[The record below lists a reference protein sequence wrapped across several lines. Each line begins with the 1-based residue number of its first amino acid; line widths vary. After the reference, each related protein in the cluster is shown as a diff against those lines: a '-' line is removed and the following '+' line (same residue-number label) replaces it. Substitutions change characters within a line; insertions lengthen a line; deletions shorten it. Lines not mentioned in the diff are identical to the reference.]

1 MSVATAGND
10 HRLGANEAPPAII
23 SIFLGDELGAIVEA
37 IIEGKEYIGHGETK
51 IDLGVQSLPLF
62 AKDNT
67 DRNRTSPFAFTGN
80 KFEFRMPGSHNNL
93 ADCNMILNT
102 AVAKSLKNFADAV
115 EGASDPKAAAAEY
128 IKQTLTDHQRII
140 FNGNG
145 YADEWEVEAAKRGLA
160 NNRNTAEA
168 LPAYVADKS
177 VALFGEMGVLSE
189 SEIESRYE
197 CKLERYCKLINIE
210 ARVMRRMT
218 RRTFLP
224 AINGYA
230 SEVAASIERYKTVSP
245 GAKVGTQEKL
255 LANLLD
261 SIEQIDT
268 LVCALDDAG
277 KQALE
282 IENLQERADFYAHT
296 LIPIMDD
303 LRSVVDYTE
312 TITDR
317 TYWPVPSYNNML
329 FYV

>member
-1 MSVATAGND
+1 M
-10 HRLGANEAPPAII
+10 
-23 SIFLGDELGAIVEA
+23 
-37 IIEGKEYIGHGETK
+37 
-51 IDLGVQSLPLF
+51 
-62 AKDNT
+62 
-67 DRNRTSPFAFTGN
+67 
-80 KFEFRMPGSHNNL
+80 
-93 ADCNMILNT
+93 
-102 AVAKSLKNFADAV
+102 AKSLKNFADAV
-115 EGASDPKAAAAEY
+115 EGASDPKTAAAEY

-282 IENLQERADFYAHT
+282 IENLQKRADFYAHT